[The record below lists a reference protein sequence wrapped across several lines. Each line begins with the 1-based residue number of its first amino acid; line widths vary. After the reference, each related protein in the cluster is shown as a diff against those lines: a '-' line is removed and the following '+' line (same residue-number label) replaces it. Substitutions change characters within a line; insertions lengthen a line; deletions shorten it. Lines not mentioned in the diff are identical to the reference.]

1 MFNDLDFQMFQCSN
15 VQMFQCQMSNVN
27 KVKLLSER
35 TSGVPPVKVI
45 RASFILMHLFCCTDA
60 NALLI
65 SVMMVV
71 GMLGMVGFLVV
82 VVVDQDLYLD
92 QLANLSSA
100 FCSSLN
106 CH

>member
-1 MFNDLDFQMFQCSN
+1 M
-15 VQMFQCQMSNVN
+15 
-27 KVKLLSER
+27 
-35 TSGVPPVKVI
+35 I
-45 RASFILMHLFCCTDA
+45 R
-60 NALLI
+60 
-65 SVMMVV
+65 MMKVV
-71 GMLGMVGFLVV
+71 GMLGMVGVLVV

>member
-1 MFNDLDFQMFQCSN
+1 M
-15 VQMFQCQMSNVN
+15 
-27 KVKLLSER
+27 
-35 TSGVPPVKVI
+35 I

-60 NALLI
+60 NALMI
-65 SVMMVV
+65 RMMMVV
-71 GMLGMVGFLVV
+71 GMLGMVGVLVV

-100 FCSSLN
+100 FCSGLN

>member
-1 MFNDLDFQMFQCSN
+1 
-15 VQMFQCQMSNVN
+15 
-27 KVKLLSER
+27 
-35 TSGVPPVKVI
+35 
-45 RASFILMHLFCCTDA
+45 MHLFCCTDA

-71 GMLGMVGFLVV
+71 GMLGMVGFLFV

-92 QLANLSSA
+92 QLANISSA